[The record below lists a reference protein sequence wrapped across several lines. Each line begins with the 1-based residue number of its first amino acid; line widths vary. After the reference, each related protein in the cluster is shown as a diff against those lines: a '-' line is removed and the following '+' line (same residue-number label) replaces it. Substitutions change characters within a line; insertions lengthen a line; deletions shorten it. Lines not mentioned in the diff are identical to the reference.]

1 MNRDK
6 STEMIE
12 EAIYRENDSGR
23 RRRRSGVSSFLLL
36 PRTLFSILLY

>member
-23 RRRRSGVSSFLLL
+23 RRRRSGVSSSF
-36 PRTLFSILLY
+36 R